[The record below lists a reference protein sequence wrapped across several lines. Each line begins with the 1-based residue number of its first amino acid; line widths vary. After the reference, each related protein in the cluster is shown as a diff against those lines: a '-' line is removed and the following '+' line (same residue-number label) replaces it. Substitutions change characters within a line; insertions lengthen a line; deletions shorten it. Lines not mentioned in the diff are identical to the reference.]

1 MTRVK
6 EKRRHPRIP
15 LENRVTYI
23 LFNEKRRK
31 VRHGIGHTQNLSQ
44 TGVLLKTKK
53 ILEGAF
59 VVLLTMDLERKQIKI
74 MGKIVVSRYCNDSGV
89 FLTGVQFIGQKD
101 EQAENSRSHCLV
113 HEENRFGLSLR
124 RRRIHRDTAGNR
136 LLIGHACSATDAAGR
151 NCLAC
156 SLRCPKGQ
164 TTVSSN

>member
-44 TGVLLKTKK
+44 TGVLLKTKR

-59 VVLLTMDLERKQIKI
+59 VVLLTMDLEGKQIKI
-74 MGKIVVSRYCNDSGV
+74 MGRVIVSRYCNDSGV
-89 FLTGVQFIGQKD
+89 FLTGVEFIGPKD
-101 EQAENSRSHCLV
+101 EQLEAIKAFIKIH
-113 HEENRFGLSLR
+113 
-124 RRRIHRDTAGNR
+124 IHRKYKAN
-136 LLIGHACSATDAAGR
+136 
-151 NCLAC
+151 
-156 SLRCPKGQ
+156 GQ
-164 TTVSSN
+164 VAK